1 MKRGNLFVL
10 VLCFF
15 VVFFFTFPV
24 HAGLFKG
31 EVEKANEFMQKANEL
46 KQIGM
51 NQEALEKLK
60 EAETVLK
67 EELVKNTKNLEAL
80 YTLGVCYFYQGNEK
94 EADKK
99 FTIVDKLDRSY
110 GLKIFD
116 FYMDEGCK
124 LFKEQ
129 PEKYLSLVVR
139 ACHYQPARRKTIAHT
154 LLKDGNKL
162 LHAGYYNSA
171 ELHFRIASQ
180 LDQSLSKDISHAYFQ
195 FGKTQKKPI
204 NQIRFWRASL
214 TYGNYCEQE
223 IVQATVKL
231 LKKIGLKPVKKE
243 LDRFPKT
250 IHVTIISIAFPP
262 DYKIYRPG
270 TYTFSLK
277 AGQKTDHWIMFPAG
291 RKNKY
296 FLSSK
301 DRKYK
306 ALFDDGEIY
315 SCWKI
320 KSIPKKRRVK
330 FKIIAVTDQQITM
343 TVK

>member
-250 IHVTIISIAFPP
+250 IHVAIISIAFPP

-270 TYTFSLK
+270 DIFVFKSTKGKY
-277 AGQKTDHWIMFPAG
+277 TDHWIRPDWETSYKFQSEYGDYEIHYRDG
-291 RKNKY
+291 RK
-296 FLSSK
+296 F
-301 DRKYK
+301 
-306 ALFDDGEIY
+306 
-315 SCWKI
+315 
-320 KSIPKKRRVK
+320 KKGQKRPRTINED
-330 FKIIAVTDQQITM
+330 FKIYLVTDCDM
-343 TVK
+343 RVVFF